1 MSLVNEVNVREQL
14 LQRCQETLQYTFED
28 VSLLRTALT
37 HSSIAPTRAES
48 NERMEFLGDVV
59 LSLVICQK
67 LYDDHP
73 LFLEGQLT
81 KVKSAVVSRLIC
93 AVVARDLQLDD
104 FLRVGKGF
112 SRQSLPSSLSAAVLE
127 SIIGQVFSCVW
138 HQDGGLEPAREFV
151 LRTMQDQINTVIANQ
166 HMRNYKSILQ
176 QHLQQKWTTTPEYE
190 LLDEKG
196 PDHAKAFE
204 VCVVCDGQRFGSAWA
219 NNKKTAEQLAAQTAL
234 VELGVIDEADPDAP
248 AEP

>member
-1 MSLVNEVNVREQL
+1 MSLVDEVNVREQL

-59 LSLVICQK
+59 LGLVICQK
-67 LYDDHP
+67 LYDDYP

-93 AVVARDLQLDD
+93 GIVARDLHLDD
-104 FLRVGKGF
+104 FLQVGKGF

-127 SIIGQVFSCVW
+127 SIIGAIYL
-138 HQDGGLEPAREFV
+138 DGGLEPAREFV

-166 HMRNYKSILQ
+166 HARNYKSILQ
-176 QHLQQKWTTTPEYE
+176 QHLQQKWNTTPEYE

-219 NNKKTAEQLAAQTAL
+219 NNKKTAEQLAAQAAL
-234 VELGVIDEADPDAP
+234 VELGVMDEADPDAQ